1 MTFRPIAQAAP
12 ADGELTAVDLD
23 GTAIAVASV
32 DGALY
37 AFDDVCTHQQCS
49 LSGGDLDGATVICPC
64 HLGQFDLAT
73 GAVLSGPPPTP
84 VRTWPVR
91 VVDGL
96 LEVDT

>member
-12 ADGELTAVDLD
+12 ADGELTAVELD

-32 DGALY
+32 DGTLY